1 MSLIEWREEFCTGID
16 PVDYEHW
23 ELVDLINRL
32 YASVGTTG
40 QDAAVSGF
48 LGDLHDAIA
57 AHFALEEKLM
67 VDRHYRGYAEHKAD
81 HERLL
86 DELRDIMEA
95 HDSGGF
101 ADCGGYLADRL
112 EVWFMRHFH
121 TLDMKFH
128 RASAT

>member
-1 MSLIEWREEFCTGID
+1 MPLVEWHEEFCTGID

-32 YASVGTTG
+32 FESLGG
-40 QDAAVSGF
+40 SDERAAVSGF
-48 LGDLHDAIA
+48 LGDLHDAVA

-67 VDRHYRGYAEHKAD
+67 VESRYRGYTEHKAD

-95 HDSGGF
+95 HEAGAF
-101 ADCGGYLADRL
+101 ANCADYLAERL

-121 TLDMKFH
+121 TLDMQLH
-128 RASAT
+128 RTLGA